1 MTYTF
6 VEVGVEYF
14 LPTESPKWIPGGF
27 SMVELPV
34 DSSLLQDDRS
44 VALDE
49 AAKEWCNEHGF
60 VFSQVIESE
69 EW

>member
-6 VEVGVEYF
+6 VEVGIEYF

-27 SMVELPV
+27 SMVELPI
-34 DSSLLQDDRS
+34 DSETHQDDRS
-44 VALDE
+44 AALDE
-49 AAKEWCNEHGF
+49 SAQDWCNEHGF
-60 VFSQVIESE
+60 VFSRVIESE